1 MKVNFETNITRL
13 RAEGGLENI
22 YKSKPLI
29 SIITVVL
36 NDKVH
41 LERTILSIMAQ
52 SCSNMEYIVIDGKS
66 TDGTLEIIDKY
77 RDKIDHWVSE
87 LDGGIYDA
95 MNKGVEI
102 ATGEWVIFINSSDT
116 LNKNSCD
123 LILNYLASCSCKCD
137 AIAFGYSIIDNRD
150 KLKSMN
156 FTPSLNKKWKMPSSH
171 NSIIYRLNVLRENKF
186 DLNYKC
192 ASDFHQ
198 INKIRNTGEICK
210 SDSVLTNSR
219 NDGFIAQ
226 NKRKSF
232 SEYFWICWKCNNKVY
247 ALYWFLRLILEYP
260 LTGIK
265 RVAKV
270 VRKSEEV

>member
-1 MKVNFETNITRL
+1 MSKKV
-13 RAEGGLENI
+13 EGGLQTQG
-22 YKSKPLI
+22 YFKKSYDDKHL
-29 SIITVVL
+29 ITVVTVVF
-36 NDKVH
+36 NGKTH
-41 LERTILSIMAQ
+41 LEETILSIIAQ
-52 SCSNMEYIVIDGKS
+52 SYSNIEYIVIDGGS
-66 TDGTLEIIDKY
+66 IDGTLEIIDKY
-77 RDKIDHWVSE
+77 KNKIDYWVSE
-87 LDGGIYDA
+87 SDKGIYDA
-95 MNKGVEI
+95 MNKGVEA
-102 ATGEWVIFINSSDT
+102 ATGDWVIFINSSDT
-116 LNKNSCD
+116 LNRNSCN
-123 LILNYLASCSCKCD
+123 LISDYLASCSRKCD
-137 AIAFGYSIIDNRD
+137 AIAFGYSIIDNRG
-150 KLKSMN
+150 KLKSAN
-156 FTPSLNKKWKMPSSH
+156 YTPSLDKKWKMPSSH
-171 NSIIYRLNVLRENKF
+171 NSIIYRLNILKKNKF

-198 INKIRNTGEICK
+198 ISKISNAGEICK
-210 SDSVLTNSR
+210 SDSILTNSR